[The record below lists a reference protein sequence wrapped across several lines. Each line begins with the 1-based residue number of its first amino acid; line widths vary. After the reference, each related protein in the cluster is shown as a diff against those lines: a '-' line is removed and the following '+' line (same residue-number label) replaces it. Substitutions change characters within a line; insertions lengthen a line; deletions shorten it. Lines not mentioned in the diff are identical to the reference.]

1 MKTTN
6 EALVSEL
13 VNYVKQ
19 HREQAMNLRSMAE
32 KDLRHKPS
40 ENAWNALECI
50 EHLNRYGR
58 FYLPEIVKRLEEKR
72 QATPQSLFRSTWLGN
87 YFAESLKPKA
97 KLNSMKTFTNM
108 NPTGSSTSP
117 AAIDEFIAQQDE
129 LLILLKQCLTTDLV
143 KTRTSISIS
152 KLIRIR
158 LGDTLRVVIYHND
171 RHLAQAFRAVG

>member
-58 FYLPEIVKRLEEKR
+58 FYLPEIRRRLMENRKGS
-72 QATPQSLFRSTWLGN
+72 PQSPFRSTWLGN
-87 YFAESLKPKA
+87 YFAESLKPKE
-97 KLNSMKTFTNM
+97 KLNRMKTFTNM
-108 NPTGSSTSP
+108 NPAGSSTLP

-129 LLILLKQCLTTDLV
+129 LLRVLKQCLTTDLV

-152 KLIRIR
+152 KLIRLR

-171 RHLAQAFRAVG
+171 RHMAQAFRAVG